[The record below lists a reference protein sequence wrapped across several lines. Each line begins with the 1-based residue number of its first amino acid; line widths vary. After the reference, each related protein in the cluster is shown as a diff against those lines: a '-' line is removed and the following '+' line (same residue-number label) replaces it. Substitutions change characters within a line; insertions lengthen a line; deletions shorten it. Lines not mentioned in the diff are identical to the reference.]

1 MFPYSPSVSFEGS
14 KEHPNK
20 LKLIDFSIN
29 PIGNSFASS
38 SIVDM
43 MMEPLEHPFPNTRV
57 LIIEDDAEMRSLLRD
72 FFAEEGFEIDSVG
85 NGHDAFGILTQKIF
99 DVVITD
105 IRMPGLTGLDILP
118 RIKKI
123 QPEAAIIVITA
134 FGTEEFRRKAF
145 ERGANAYLEKPIH
158 YQELRGLLHD
168 VLLAKEKMAA
178 G

>member
-1 MFPYSPSVSFEGS
+1 
-14 KEHPNK
+14 
-20 LKLIDFSIN
+20 
-29 PIGNSFASS
+29 
-38 SIVDM
+38 
-43 MMEPLEHPFPNTRV
+43 MMEPLEYPSSNARV
-57 LIIEDDAEMRSLLRD
+57 LIIEDDEEMRSLLKD
-72 FFAEEGFEIDSVG
+72 FFAEEGFETDSVG
-85 NGHDAFGILTQKIF
+85 NGYDAFGTLTQKIF

-158 YQELRGLLHD
+158 FQELRDLIRD
-168 VLLAKEKMAA
+168 VIFAKEKRV
-178 G
+178 GG